1 MKKKILVIAL
11 LSAAVAAPAFAA
23 GNGFFAGGSLG
34 LVKNPNWVDAANQYM
49 VANGASSSDTKQN
62 AVSLSIGLRGGYWL
76 NDNFGV
82 EGGLVSISE
91 AKGTITTT
99 GAFAGTTTYSY
110 TTGALYAAA
119 LGGLPLGTGKLF
131 GKAGIYSASTK
142 LAGTTTIA
150 GMSVSSPTAS
160 NTGLLLG
167 GGYAFRVMNHL
178 SIRPEFTLYN
188 GVKFNNLDTTKSNE
202 SKNLYQLSVGA
213 DYLF

>member
-1 MKKKILVIAL
+1 MKKNTFVIAV
-11 LSAAVAAPAFAA
+11 LSSTLALPAFAA
-23 GNGFFAGGSLG
+23 GNGFFVGGSLG

-49 VANGASSSDTKQN
+49 VTNGASSSETKQN
-62 AVSLSIGLRGGYWL
+62 ATSLSIGVRGGYWL

-82 EGGLVSISE
+82 EGGLVGISE

-119 LGGLPLGTGKLF
+119 LGGLPLGSGKLF
-131 GKAGIYSASTK
+131 GKAGVYHASTK
-142 LAGTTTIA
+142 LTGTTTIS
-150 GMSVSSPTAS
+150 GMSISSPTAS

-167 GGYAFRVMNHL
+167 VGYAFRIMNHL

-188 GVKFNNLDTTKSNE
+188 GVKFNNLDTTKSDE
-202 SKNLYQLSVGA
+202 TKNLYQLSVGA